1 MGHTTKSQKNTARLG
16 FSDSNDSKDPEDEV
30 NDYLM
35 RAIDARS
42 IDRLRSEHCK
52 SVLLSFKKA
61 NVERKVSSFGMFF
74 FCSFS
79 YRFFVCFFG
88 VFVIYIQPTCN
99 FFLCSQYISE
109 PDRMLAKY
117 LYCSIGIFIGM
128 ILIRIVAYPL

>member
-1 MGHTTKSQKNTARLG
+1 MMGHSTQKNSARLG

-52 SVLLSFKKA
+52 SVSLSFKKSSIEKKVKSKA
-61 NVERKVSSFGMFF
+61 NTIQF
-74 FCSFS
+74 
-79 YRFFVCFFG
+79 
-88 VFVIYIQPTCN
+88 IYYLFQFKRSQFKLIDFISCLFTL
-99 FFLCSQYISE
+99 FLFTQYISE

-117 LYCSIGIFIGM
+117 FFCSLCIFIGIM
-128 ILIRIVAYPL
+128 LIRILVYPL